1 MNSCNGSSG
10 VGSKRMD
17 NRAWLRRDEVTQ
29 FEEAE
34 REIDMGQWHGT
45 RRGFLKT
52 IGLGTAA
59 LAAGTNLSA
68 GEEKKRPNILFVFTD
83 DQRWDT
89 IRALGNLQVHTPNL
103 DRLVAQ
109 GFHFNNAYCMGS
121 MVGAVCLPS
130 RTMLATSRSLWRI
143 PENPKAKTPPPGV
156 PLLPVLMNEAGYETF
171 HSGKAG
177 NACTFSNASFH
188 TNIETRKRDA
198 NSATEHADNTI
209 KFLRTHDGR
218 KPFFIYL
225 APPVP
230 HDPRL
235 APHEFVKLYDP
246 TRIKLS
252 KNFMP
257 EHPFDN
263 GELKIRDEQ
272 LAAHPRTPDEMRRH
286 LADYYATISHLDH
299 EVGRIFN
306 TVNERGWADKTIVIY
321 SSDQGLAV
329 GGRHGLMGKQNL
341 YEHVKPP
348 LIFAGPGIPHG
359 QSDALVYLY
368 DLFPTICDL
377 ADTKTPSV
385 VEGRSLLPVV
395 MGEQARVRDWLF
407 GAYKNCQRMVRD
419 ERWKLIEYNAGGTRN
434 TQLFDLQNDPD
445 ELHNLATDPQHVEHL
460 KKLRSVLVKAQKEFG
475 DPCPSFL
482 EQVVP
487 DEAAAEPSA
496 ATKDRATKRRTKN
509 KVKKQ

>member
-1 MNSCNGSSG
+1 M
-10 VGSKRMD
+10 K
-17 NRAWLRRDEVTQ
+17 A
-29 FEEAE
+29 
-34 REIDMGQWHGT
+34 
-45 RRGFLKT
+45 
-52 IGLGTAA
+52 IGLGAAA
-59 LAAGTNLSA
+59 LGAGTKLSA
-68 GEEKKRPNILFVFTD
+68 SEKKQRPNILFVFTD

-89 IRALGNLQVHTPNL
+89 IRALGNPEIHTPNL
-103 DRLVAQ
+103 DQLVVR

-130 RTMLATSRSLWRI
+130 RTMLATGRSLWRI
-143 PENPKAKTPPPGV
+143 PGNPRAKTRPPGV
-156 PLLPVLMNEAGYETF
+156 PLLPVLMSDAGYETF
-171 HSGKAG
+171 HSGKGG
-177 NACTFSNASFH
+177 NACTFSNASFR
-188 TNIETRKRDA
+188 TNIETRNRDA
-198 NSATEHADNTI
+198 SSATEHADNTI
-209 KFLRTHDGR
+209 KFLQNHDGR
-218 KPFFIYL
+218 KPFFVYL

-235 APHEFVKLYDP
+235 APPEFVRLYDP
-246 TRIKLS
+246 AKVTLS

-272 LAAHPRTPDEMRRH
+272 LAAHPRTPQEMRRH

-299 EVGRIFN
+299 EVGRILN
-306 TVNERGWADKTIVIY
+306 TLRERGWAHDTVVIF

-348 LIFAGPGIPHG
+348 LIVTGPGIAHG
-359 QSDALVYLY
+359 QSDALVYLH

-377 ADTKTPSV
+377 ADATIPSI
-385 VEGRSLLPVV
+385 VEGKSLLPVI
-395 MGEQARVRDWLF
+395 MGKQTRVRDWLF

-445 ELHNLATDPQHVEHL
+445 EVRNLAADANHSEQL
-460 KKLRSVLVKAQKEFG
+460 ARLRSLLVEAQNEFG
-475 DPCPSFL
+475 DPCPSFI
-482 EQVVP
+482 EQLVP
-487 DEAAAEPSA
+487 DRAASGQSA
-496 ATKDRATKRRTKN
+496 SVKGKAAKRRTKN
-509 KVKKQ
+509 KLKKQ

>member
-1 MNSCNGSSG
+1 MIRQNST
-10 VGSKRMD
+10 R
-17 NRAWLRRDEVTQ
+17 REFLRR
-29 FEEAE
+29 
-34 REIDMGQWHGT
+34 
-45 RRGFLKT
+45 
-52 IGLGTAA
+52 IGAGAA
-59 LAAGTNLSA
+59 VLAAASTLSA
-68 GEEKKRPNILFVFTD
+68 STDKNKPNIVFFFTD

-89 IRALGNLQVHTPNL
+89 IGTLGNPEIHTPNL
-103 DRLVAQ
+103 DRLVAE

-130 RTMLATSRSLWRI
+130 RTMLATGRSLWRI
-143 PENPKAKTPPPGV
+143 PENPRAKTPPPGV
-156 PLLPVLMNEAGYETF
+156 PLLPALLNDAGYVTF

-177 NACTFSNASFH
+177 NACTFSNASFQ
-188 TNIETRKRDA
+188 TNIETRGRNA
-198 NSATEHADNTI
+198 NSATEHADSAIT
-209 KFLRTHDGR
+209 FLRSHDG
-218 KPFFIYL
+218 KNPFFIYL

-235 APHEFVKLYDP
+235 APTEFMKLYDP
-246 TRIKLS
+246 ARITLS

-263 GELKIRDEQ
+263 GELMIRDEK
-272 LAAHPRTPDEMRRH
+272 LSPHPRTAEEMRRH
-286 LADYYATISHLDH
+286 LADYYATISHMDH
-299 EVGRIFN
+299 EVGRILD
-306 TVNERGWADKTIVIY
+306 TVKQRGWSDNTIVIF

-377 ADTKTPSV
+377 AGTETPSV

-395 MGEQARVRDWLF
+395 MGGQTRVRDWLF

-419 ERWKLIEYNAGGTRN
+419 ERWKLIEYNVGGARN

-445 ELHNLATDPQHVEHL
+445 EVRNLAADANHAEQL
-460 KKLRSVLVKAQKEFG
+460 ARLRSLLVKAQKEFG

-487 DEAAAEPSA
+487 DKATSGRST
-496 ATKDRATKRRTKN
+496 ATKDKAAKRRTKN